1 MMCPWMRGRNGVGLQ
16 EWSVSKLLSGSCPWP
31 NLQLLVVWLCWD
43 TVGIHRSPATKG
55 HSSQDNTYLSYMLA
69 PTKGWFLI
77 QAPNLGCV
85 KGYPCPESGVFRM
98 GSWSTLVPSTAGW
111 IPGMET
117 GRETA
122 APGDRSRGQTRQYCA
137 RALKELVLTCR
148 NHTVLCGCLAASLPL
163 RSTRVEP
170 LTAQSCVA
178 LPAQCRWEHGGKS
191 GLGEAHANP
200 HILSKLSLHDAAV
213 LGLWLRNAQAPSLGQ
228 GSSPST
234 PRT

>member
-1 MMCPWMRGRNGVGLQ
+1 MALPLGLSCK
-16 EWSVSKLLSGSCPWP
+16 WSVGREGHKAGGEGSISLPQKIGVPTPGSRNDVPLDAREERSRAPGTVSLKAVSGSCPWP

-43 TVGIHRSPATKG
+43 TVGIHRSPASKG
-55 HSSQDNTYLSYMLA
+55 HSSQDNTHLSYMLA

-122 APGDRSRGQTRQYCA
+122 APGDRSRGQTRQYGA
-137 RALKELVLTCR
+137 KALKELVLTCR

-163 RSTRVEP
+163 RST
-170 LTAQSCVA
+170 
-178 LPAQCRWEHGGKS
+178 
-191 GLGEAHANP
+191 
-200 HILSKLSLHDAAV
+200 
-213 LGLWLRNAQAPSLGQ
+213 
-228 GSSPST
+228 
-234 PRT
+234 